1 MSVLIMDQ
9 RKSSMPVVSIVN
21 PKTGNTKLIIN
32 EIDFIPGQHVR
43 WETFIDDEK
52 IKAIEEAEAAAA
64 AAIVPSSAPAGE
76 DATKEEVASAKRER
90 VVRAQREKDVK
101 VTPEEPADMP
111 VEEAVKE

>member
-64 AAIVPSSAPAGE
+64 ATAASSSMSSGD
-76 DATKEEVASAKRER
+76 DAAKEEVASAKRER
-90 VVRAQREKDVK
+90 AVRAQREKDVK
-101 VTPEEPADMP
+101 VTNEEPANMP

>member
-64 AAIVPSSAPAGE
+64 AAIVQSSVPAGE
-76 DATKEEVASAKRER
+76 DATKEEATSAKRER
-90 VVRAQREKDVK
+90 AVRAQREKDVK
-101 VTPEEPADMP
+101 VTPEEPANMP

>member
-32 EIDFIPGQHVR
+32 EIDFIPGQHIR

-64 AAIVPSSAPAGE
+64 AAIVQSSAPAGE

-90 VVRAQREKDVK
+90 AVRAQREKDVK
-101 VTPEEPADMP
+101 VTPEEPANMP